1 MKYKIQEIKNYVI
14 LQDLRYKASRNEL
27 NSQGISAIFNLQNDP
42 IISKIT
48 TIDVLDTINELAG
61 IVTEKENEI

>member
-14 LQDLRYKASRNEL
+14 LQDLRYKASRGEL
-27 NSQGISAIFNLQNDP
+27 NGHGISMMFDLQNDP
-42 IISKIT
+42 VISKIT

-61 IVTEKENEI
+61 IITEVEDEI